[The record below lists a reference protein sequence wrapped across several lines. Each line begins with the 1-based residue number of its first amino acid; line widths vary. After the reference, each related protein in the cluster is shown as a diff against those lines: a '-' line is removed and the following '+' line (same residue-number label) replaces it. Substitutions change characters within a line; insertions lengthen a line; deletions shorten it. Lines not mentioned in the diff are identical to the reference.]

1 MSWILLLIAGLLEVV
16 WALGLKYTDGFTR
29 LWPSAITIFAMAIS
43 LAMLGVA
50 MKTLPVSTAYAVW
63 MGIGV
68 VGTAILGIIILGEP
82 VNFWRLFSI
91 ALILAGVIGLK
102 LTTSS

>member
-1 MSWILLLIAGLLEVV
+1 MSWILLLIAGLFEVV
-16 WALGLKYTDGFTR
+16 WAVGLKYTDGFTR
-29 LWPSAITIFAMAIS
+29 LWPSAITILAMTVS
-43 LAMLGVA
+43 LAILGVA

-91 ALILAGVIGLK
+91 TLILAGVIGLK
-102 LTTSS
+102 LTAST

>member
-16 WALGLKYTDGFTR
+16 WAVGLKYTDGFTR
-29 LWPSAITIFAMAIS
+29 LWPSTITIFAMAIS

-50 MKTLPVSTAYAVW
+50 MKTLSVSTAYAVW